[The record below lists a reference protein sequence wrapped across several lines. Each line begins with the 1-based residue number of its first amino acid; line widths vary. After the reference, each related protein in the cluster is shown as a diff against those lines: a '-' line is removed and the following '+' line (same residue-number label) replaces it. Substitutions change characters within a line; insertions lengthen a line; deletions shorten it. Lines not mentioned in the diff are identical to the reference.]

1 MPLRYWLRN
10 AVPRPKRPIINMKQ
24 QLRSFLMVLS
34 FIIGGI
40 FHSQISEYG
49 WLLPYGITVMLTI
62 TFLGLDTAQLRPR
75 LMHLWVLLAL
85 QGVWIVAFAAAR
97 LMGNPALAEAVYY
110 CGAAPIASAA
120 PIIVNLLRGNVGF
133 ITTAMVLSQVVFAV
147 LTPFVLPFIVNSP
160 DLSYTELMFMV
171 ARQIAVVL
179 GIPAVVACALRMLYP
194 ACKAWSGKLKDVSL
208 GIWNFNL
215 IVVSAIGTHRI
226 LQMDYSLWD
235 MLPMALG
242 AVVVCAVGFLAG
254 YRLGYPELKRECS
267 QALGQKNTIL
277 TLYIAG
283 QSYASPIAYIGPVFY
298 VFCHNMANAIQLS
311 LAAREQK
318 RCKSASDKN

>member
-1 MPLRYWLRN
+1 
-10 AVPRPKRPIINMKQ
+10 
-24 QLRSFLMVLS
+24 MVLS
-34 FIIGGI
+34 FIVGGI
-40 FHSQISEYG
+40 FHAQICEYG
-49 WLLPYGITVMLTI
+49 WLLPFGITIMLTI
-62 TFLGLDTAQLRPR
+62 TFLGLDTAQLCPR
-75 LMHLWVLLAL
+75 WMHLWVLLAL
-85 QGVWIVAFAAAR
+85 QVVWLAAWGAAR
-97 LMGNPALAEAVYY
+97 LMGNPVLAEAVYY

-120 PIIVNLLRGNVGF
+120 PIIVHLLRGNVGF

-147 LTPFVLPFIVNSP
+147 LTPFVLPFIVSSES
-160 DLSYTELMFMV
+160 LSYTELMLMV
-171 ARQIAVVL
+171 AQQIGLVL
-179 GIPAVVACALRMLYP
+179 GVPAVAACCLRLLYP
-194 ACKAWSGKLKDVSL
+194 PCKQWSAGLKDVSL

-254 YRLGYPELKRECS
+254 YRLGYPGLKRECS

-283 QSYASPIAYIGPVFY
+283 QGYATPLAYIGPVFY

-318 RCKSASDKN
+318 HADNSAQHEKN

>member
-1 MPLRYWLRN
+1 
-10 AVPRPKRPIINMKQ
+10 MKQ

-34 FIIGGI
+34 FLVGGLLHAEVHE
-40 FHSQISEYG
+40 FG
-49 WLLPYGITVMLTI
+49 WLLPFGITVMLTI
-62 TFLGLDTAQLRPR
+62 TFLGLDVSQLRPR
-75 LMHLWVLLAL
+75 LMHVWVLLAL
-85 QGVWIVAFAAAR
+85 QVVWVLAWLAAR
-97 LMGNPALAEAVYY
+97 SMGMNVLAESVYY

-133 ITTAMVLSQVVFAV
+133 ITTAMVLSQLVFAV
-147 LTPFVLPFIVNSP
+147 LTPFVLPCIVQS
-160 DLSYTELMFMV
+160 DSLSYTELMLMV
-171 ARQIAVVL
+171 ARQIGLVL
-179 GIPAVVACALRMLYP
+179 GIPAVLAITLRKLYP
-194 ACKAWSGKLKDVSL
+194 ASRGWTPRLKDVSL

-215 IVVSAIGTHRI
+215 IIVSAIGTHRI
-226 LQMDYSLWD
+226 LQMDYTVWD

-242 AVVVCAVGFLAG
+242 AVVVCAVGFVAG

-283 QSYASPIAYIGPVFY
+283 QSYATPLAYIGPVFY

-311 LAAREQK
+311 LAARENA
-318 RCKSASDKN
+318 RRG

>member
-1 MPLRYWLRN
+1 
-10 AVPRPKRPIINMKQ
+10 MKQ
-24 QLRSFLMVLS
+24 QLRSCLMVLS

-40 FHSQISEYG
+40 FHAQICDFG
-49 WLLPYGITVMLTI
+49 WLLPFGITIMLTI

-75 LMHLWVLLAL
+75 WLHLWLLLAL
-85 QGVWIVAFAAAR
+85 QAVWVLAWGAAR
-97 LMGNPALAEAVYY
+97 LCGYPVLAEAVYY

-120 PIIVNLLRGNVGF
+120 PIIVHLLRGNVGF

-147 LTPFVLPFIVNSP
+147 LTPFVLPFVVNS
-160 DLSYTELMFMV
+160 DSLSYTELMLMV
-171 ARQIAVVL
+171 AQQIGLVL
-179 GIPAVVACALRMLYP
+179 GVPAVAATCLRLLYP
-194 ACKAWSGKLKDVSL
+194 ASKQWSARLKDVSL

-226 LQMDYSLWD
+226 LQMNYSLWD

-242 AVVVCAVGFLAG
+242 AVVVCAVGFLTG
-254 YRLGYPELKRECS
+254 YRIGYPSLKRECS

-283 QSYASPIAYIGPVFY
+283 QGYATPLAYIGPVFY

-318 RCKSASDKN
+318 RSGK

>member
-1 MPLRYWLRN
+1 
-10 AVPRPKRPIINMKQ
+10 MKQ

-34 FIIGGI
+34 FLVGGC
-40 FHSQISEYG
+40 FHEQICDYG
-49 WLLPYGITVMLTI
+49 WLLPFGITVMLTI
-62 TFLGLDTAQLRPR
+62 TFLGLDTSQLRPC
-75 LMHLWVLLAL
+75 LMHLWLLLAL
-85 QGVWIVAFAAAR
+85 QVVWLAAWGSAR
-97 LMGNPALAEAVYY
+97 LLGNPVLAEAVYY

-120 PIIVNLLRGNVGF
+120 PIIVHLLRGNVGF

-147 LTPFVLPFIVNSP
+147 LTPFVLPFIVNS
-160 DLSYTELMFMV
+160 DSLSYAELMLMV
-171 ARQIAVVL
+171 AQQIGLVL
-179 GIPAVVACALRMLYP
+179 GVPAMAVICMRLLYP
-194 ACKAWSGKLKDVSL
+194 PCKQWSARLKDVSL

-215 IVVSAIGTHRI
+215 IIVSAIGTHRI

-242 AVVVCAVGFLAG
+242 AVVVCAVGFLTG
-254 YRLGYPELKRECS
+254 YRLGYPTLKRECS

-283 QSYASPIAYIGPVFY
+283 QSYATPLAYIGPVFY

-318 RCKSASDKN
+318 RCK

>member
-1 MPLRYWLRN
+1 MLLRCLPRN
-10 AVPRPKRPIINMKQ
+10 AVPRLKRLKIDMKQ

-34 FIIGGI
+34 FLIGGI
-40 FHSQISEYG
+40 FHAPISEYG
-49 WLLPYGITVMLTI
+49 WLLPYGITVMLSI

-85 QGVWIVAFAAAR
+85 QAVWVVAFAAAR
-97 LMGNPALAEAVYY
+97 MMGNPDLAEAVYY

-120 PIIVNLLRGNVGF
+120 PIIVHLLRGNVGF
-133 ITTAMVLSQVVFAV
+133 ITTAMVLSQGVFAV
-147 LTPFVLPFIVNSP
+147 LTPFVLPFVVNSP
-160 DLSYTELMFMV
+160 ELSYMELMLIV
-171 ARQIAVVL
+171 AKQIALVL
-179 GIPAVVACALRMLYP
+179 GVPAVVACTLRMIYP
-194 ACKAWSGKLKDVSL
+194 ACKSWSGRLKDVSL

-235 MLPMALG
+235 MLPMAMG

-311 LAAREQK
+311 LAAREE
-318 RCKSASDKN
+318 RRKSASDEH